1 MEEIFDK
8 LANAIVEMEEDEVA
22 ELAQYCIDNG
32 IDAFDAIDK
41 GLTRGMEEAG
51 KLFEEEEYFV
61 PRGRY
66 PRHWKKSGWANA
78 GYSWF

>member
-32 IDAFDAIDK
+32 IDA
-41 GLTRGMEEAG
+41 
-51 KLFEEEEYFV
+51 LFEG
-61 PRGRY
+61 P
-66 PRHWKKSGWANA
+66 
-78 GYSWF
+78 